1 MNTEPPVGDDLQR
14 MLVSM
19 KQNVLERATPR
30 PRRRKHHVGI
40 AIGVV
45 GVLLLGAAGGGVALG
60 LIPTTLTADPAPT
73 ATRTPEPSVAETP
86 SGAPVV
92 GRPTPEPTPATTPT
106 PTPTPTPTRPAY
118 AATDPSTWTISGSE
132 VGPVAL
138 GAPIAGELDDL
149 DGAYTR
155 EVEHACP
162 DPEVTNWNRSDS
174 AVLTVVE
181 RSGTVWGVAVGRGQ
195 DGPTG
200 PTTKEGLGIG
210 STLTQLR
217 AAYPDLAFVRSDY
230 FPDQDQPNAMWTIE
244 RNGFHIT
251 FQMGADAQTVGL
263 VWDSAYAEVPYEF
276 CG

>member
-106 PTPTPTPTRPAY
+106 PTPTSTRPPY

>member
-106 PTPTPTPTRPAY
+106 PTPTSTRPPY

-138 GAPIAGELDDL
+138 GAPVAGELDDL